1 MRGHKKIRWICMLCI
16 MIIVMFLGANNS
28 YAATNVTITAGQS
41 QVAVGDTVSVKI
53 TVPDNAEVW
62 TYLVSYS
69 QEYLTLSSGTLDPLG
84 FAGENSRTNT
94 LIFTATKVG
103 TAKVSVA
110 GEGSIVINGE
120 ARNISGSVS
129 INVVAVSKPVPT
141 QTPTKPSGSSGNSG
155 SSGGSGNS
163 GTTKPTPTPDTRSSN
178 CSLASLTLSDGTLSP
193 AFDSSITEYS
203 VNLNAKTTSINVS
216 ATPSDTKATITGT
229 GDIAVQPGENKIS
242 IEVTAEN
249 GSKKTYTITANV
261 DEAPL
266 VYTKLEDK
274 SLGVVRSLRD
284 VTIPEGYTET
294 TTTLEGQEVKAW
306 TNETTGITLVYL
318 VDEEEN
324 AAFYVC
330 SPDKGVICK
339 YASFQYNGQNYIFA
353 GIDESIREQE
363 GLTYGK
369 VEAFGN
375 VMDGFTFNDESLSSF
390 VVLYLMNGN
399 NEYGYYTYDTVNQTL
414 QLFSGA
420 VFSVKQAAAMESEKQ
435 VLEQKLNME
444 ILIRNISIGIAV
456 VLAAGIVELMYK
468 LNTESKRL
476 RRLRRRGESVNIDA

>member
-1 MRGHKKIRWICMLCI
+1 MRGYKKVRWICMLGI
-16 MIIVMFLGANNS
+16 MFIVMFIGVNNC
-28 YAATNVTITAGQS
+28 YAATNVTISAGQS
-41 QVAVGDTVSVKI
+41 QVAVGKTVSVKI

-69 QEYLTLSSGTLDPLG
+69 KEYLTLSSGTLDPLG

-103 TAKVSVA
+103 TATVSVY
-110 GEGSIVINGE
+110 GEGSIVIDGQ
-120 ARNISGSVS
+120 ARDISGSIN
-129 INVVAVSKPVPT
+129 INVVAVSNP
-141 QTPTKPSGSSGNSG
+141 GSSG
-155 SSGGSGNS
+155 SSGGSGGS
-163 GTTKPTPTPDTRSSN
+163 GGSGSTKPTPTPDTRSSN
-178 CSLASLTLSDGTLSP
+178 NSLASLTLSEGTLSP
-193 AFDSSITEYS
+193 AFDSSVTEYS
-203 VNLNAKTTSINVS
+203 VNLSAKTTSINVS
-216 ATPSDTKATITGT
+216 ATPSDTKATVKGT
-229 GDIAVQPGENKIS
+229 GDIAVQPGNNTIN

-249 GSKKTYTITANV
+249 GSKKTYTITAYV

-266 VYTKLEDK
+266 VYTNFEDK
-274 SLGVVRSLRD
+274 SLGVVRNMKD
-284 VTIPEGYTET
+284 VTIPEGFAET

-306 TNETTGITLVYL
+306 TNEATGITLVYL

-324 AAFYVC
+324 AAFYVY

-339 YASFQYNGQNYIFA
+339 YAVLQFNGQNYIFA
-353 GIDESIREQE
+353 GIDESLREQE
-363 GLTYGK
+363 GLTYSK

-375 VMDGFTFNDESLSSF
+375 VMDGFTFKDESLSSF

-414 QLFSGA
+414 QAFSGA
-420 VFSVKQAAAMESEKQ
+420 IHSSKKAEAMESEKQ

-456 VLAAGIVELMYK
+456 VLAAGIVVLMYK
-468 LNTESKRL
+468 LNTEVKRL